1 MAGHGPDRELNMARQ
16 LLPIRDD
23 VDYENA
29 VAIADQLAV
38 LDERTRD
45 QEDDLETLCELIGKY
60 DDRHY
65 ASSLDH
71 LSPEQSLAYLLA
83 ENKMTLPQL
92 GEILGEPISA
102 VQQILAG
109 ECALTQTHICV
120 LTRHFKVTP
129 DLFDNGRN
137 FRRIRLGGATT
148 SLGRVR

>member
-16 LLPIRDD
+16 FRPICDD
-23 VDYENA
+23 VDCENA
-29 VAIADQLAV
+29 VAIAEQLAV

-71 LSPEQSLAYLLA
+71 LSPGQSLAYLLA

-92 GEILGEPISA
+92 GKILGESISV

-109 ECALTQTHICV
+109 ECALPQTHICV
-120 LTRHFKVTP
+120 LARQ
-129 DLFDNGRN
+129 
-137 FRRIRLGGATT
+137 
-148 SLGRVR
+148 